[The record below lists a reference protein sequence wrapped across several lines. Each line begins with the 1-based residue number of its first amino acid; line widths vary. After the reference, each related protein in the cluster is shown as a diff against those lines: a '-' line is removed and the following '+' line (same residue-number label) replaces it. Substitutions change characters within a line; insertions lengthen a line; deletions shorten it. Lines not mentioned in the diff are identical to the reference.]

1 MLEQFV
7 DLRGAWKERGEWCFL
22 GGLIPQCPLWFCS
35 FELVQPHPW
44 KGGILKKNKKTEE
57 SDYIDETNSEA
68 PCEREGTVIIGG
80 SGCFNKM
87 RMTEKQ

>member
-1 MLEQFV
+1 MK
-7 DLRGAWKERGEWCFL
+7 RGHLK
-22 GGLIPQCPLWFCS
+22 
-35 FELVQPHPW
+35 
-44 KGGILKKNKKTEE
+44 KKNKKTEE